1 MRVGIL
7 GSMVWDRIDHPDGPP
22 VERWGGIAYALA
34 AAVASAPDGWSIRPI
49 VKVGRDLEGAAHRF
63 FEALPGVDVAAG
75 IQVASEPNNRVHLRY
90 RDRHHR
96 DEHLTGGVG
105 PWSREELA
113 PGLDGL
119 DALYVNLISGFELT
133 LDVARW
139 IRTAV
144 PPPLYADLHSLLLGV
159 DATGKRVPRPLEH
172 AAGWLDAFD
181 LVQVN
186 ERELALVAGDGDP
199 DEVVDAAVRRGLVG
213 FLITRGPAGATVV
226 TASGSPRPWAGRPGP
241 VRWADVP
248 PETVWEKGDPT
259 GCGDVWG
266 ATCFMTLLRGAPLEE
281 AARLANR
288 AASRNVGY
296 RGADGLHAFLTEGL

>member
-7 GSMVWDRIDHPDGPP
+7 GSMVWDRIEHPDGPP

-34 AAVASAPDGWSIRPI
+34 AAAAAAPDGWSIRPI
-49 VKVGRDLEGAAHRF
+49 VRVGRDLEGEALEF
-63 FEALPGVDVAAG
+63 FEGLPGADLTAG
-75 IQVASEPNNRVHLRY
+75 IRVTSEPNNRVRLRY
-90 RDRHHR
+90 QDRHHR
-96 DEHLTGGVG
+96 EEHLTGGVG
-105 PWSREELA
+105 PWSWEELA
-113 PGLDGL
+113 PALEGL

-133 LDVARW
+133 LGVAHR

-144 PPPLYADLHSLLLGV
+144 PSPLYADLHSLLLGV
-159 DATGKRVPRPLEH
+159 DATGKRVPKPLEH
-172 AAGWLDAFD
+172 AAEWLDAFD

-186 ERELALVAGDGDP
+186 ERELALVAGDDDP
-199 DEVVDAAVRRGLVG
+199 DDVVDRAVRRGLAG

-226 TASGSPRPWAGRPGP
+226 TGGASPRPWAGRPGP
-241 VRWADVP
+241 VRWVDVP
-248 PETVWEKGDPT
+248 PETVWDKGDPT

-266 ATCFMTLLRGAPLEE
+266 ATCYMALLRGAPLEE
-281 AARLANR
+281 AARLANG